1 MSLRAE
7 TNFPAGIYQG
17 LTAPSPSMPPVFSF
31 EFLVDK
37 NTCGDCNVWSGSW
50 RFTINQY
57 KLLHQKNLGTLGP
70 HPGRMS
76 CTNLNYDPN
85 QSFSFLWIKHWGP
98 TLFDK
103 GFNLHSFFSSFWLWC
118 NWTAPLFLHRHLCF
132 GALVSVR
139 TKCSAFYF
147 QQFTSW
153 ICSRLFW
160 PESTLL
166 EKIESSS
173 SYIFGVI
180 HFFWFDLLVN
190 ICESI
195 RRRLCVAA
203 NFLIRSDFGQ
213 RFVDCL
219 SLLYLCR

>member
-1 MSLRAE
+1 MAGGADLIITKARAGSIAASVL
-7 TNFPAGIYQG
+7 FWVPCWYKYLWWPQC
-17 LTAPSPSMPPVFSF
+17 
-31 EFLVDK
+31 LVRVLALHHK
-37 NTCGDCNVWSGSW
+37 SVQT
-50 RFTINQY
+50 FTPKKI
-57 KLLHQKNLGTLGP
+57 
-70 HPGRMS
+70 
-76 CTNLNYDPN
+76 LNYDPN

-103 GFNLHSFFSSFWLWC
+103 GFNLHSFFSFFWLWC
-118 NWTAPLFLHRHLCF
+118 NRTAPLFLHRHLCF